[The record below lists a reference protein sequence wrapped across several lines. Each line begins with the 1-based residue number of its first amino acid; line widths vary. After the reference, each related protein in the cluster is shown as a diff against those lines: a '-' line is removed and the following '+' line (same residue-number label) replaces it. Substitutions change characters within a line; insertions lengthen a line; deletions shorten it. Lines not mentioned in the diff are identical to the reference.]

1 MPVCVL
7 LYTAT
12 DVLEAALK
20 ARAELA
26 PQVPKARAAVAAT
39 TATARKL
46 RGGLMLTRVAA
57 GMFDIGRAVRMQ
69 FTVAAA
75 QQIVQQYQAQQQA
88 EQRQHARQQQQAP
101 VSRKP
106 ATQQQVQEQGPA
118 AA

>member
-1 MPVCVL
+1 ML
-7 LYTAT
+7 LCTAA

-26 PQVPKARAAVAAT
+26 PQIPKARAAVAVT

-57 GMFDIGRAVRMQ
+57 GLFDIGRAVRMQ

-75 QQIVQQYQAQQQA
+75 QQVVQQYQAQQQA
-88 EQRQHARQQQQAP
+88 EQRQQQQQQAP

-106 ATQQQVQEQGPA
+106 SAQKQEQGSA
-118 AA
+118 AT